1 MRVMYHHIQ
10 LLSLCGIIYTSKVY
24 ANDSITS
31 ASPHGAEGEAHELG
45 EVYNFRDGVDTVAQG
60 SGLRSENLAQP
71 GSASDTSS
79 ELFTESVAASSYFEV
94 YPTSID
100 SDVSTARRKR
110 NFGDTASSGG
120 ACSPSEQGSNGSVG
134 FTAKFYEY
142 IYDDDDSSRSVSWY
156 QGGYKTTLIASTND
170 VTDINFDIDHSSDPS
185 DIMDVYGKSVSQN
198 FALELTGY
206 FLATESGAHN
216 LSIVVDDGGM
226 VTFGNGEA
234 FECCNTKK
242 ANNDGGFSVMAH
254 WPTMT
259 PTNATYSLSQG
270 YYYPIK
276 IVYNNMGGPA
286 FLKFFMTTP
295 SGKIIED
302 FTSVYSF
309 PNKPEACPVE
319 IVTTTIAWGEATTS
333 TSTITGTE
341 TPRTDTIEVLTP
353 AHEITIT
360 TPWSETY
367 TSTRTITPT
376 NSDGTTTIEVY
387 TPPHVTTMTTP
398 WSETYTSTR
407 TITPTNSDGTT
418 TIEVYTPP
426 HVTTMTTPW
435 SETYTS
441 TQTITPTD
449 SDGTTTIEVYTPPH
463 VTTMTTPWS
472 ETYTST
478 QTITPTNSDG
488 TTTIEVYT
496 PPHVTTMTTPWSETY
511 TSTQTITP
519 TDSDGTTT
527 IEVYTPPHVTTMT
540 TPWSETYT
548 STQTITPTDSE
559 GTTTIEVYTPHYTTE
574 IYSTSSTIIVSSH
587 SWSNCTTS
595 TDSSISSM
603 EPTISSLTEKITSTE
618 VLTVTSCTESSSS
631 YTPVSPSETNC
642 HTTIE
647 TFISTITKTVTIP
660 CTDIFTTTRTMCSK
674 CESNQIVE
682 TVTMT
687 RATIVTTLS
696 TATCTTTRTLY
707 SNSADNSDAATKPSS
722 ITTTAI
728 IPLTK
733 IKPTHTDASYSSG
746 NTTNFETVSYT
757 LTGPEFDSTETM
769 ETVTLK
775 SSSTVSSYS
784 NRINPISPTIASQSE
799 DKATSLNISIFS
811 TLISIFLWLLV

>member
-478 QTITPTNSDG
+478 QTITPT
-488 TTTIEVYT
+488 
-496 PPHVTTMTTPWSETY
+496 
-511 TSTQTITP
+511 
-519 TDSDGTTT
+519 
-527 IEVYTPPHVTTMT
+527 
-540 TPWSETYT
+540 
-548 STQTITPTDSE
+548 DSE